1 MQYQPRLSG
10 ITSTFTTFVSII
22 QGWRLFHANTRW
34 AGIDCAVAFSRVYH
48 GLVRNPVWRA
58 HSRSSSKHFIHAVYT
73 KYVSRM
79 FMRHCTQSWCQHCK
93 RETMYTAVLVPSR
106 ANIFSFLLMFNC
118 SFYNVSTK
126 RHTAVSTLSYVK
138 LVWTQVSHHMHE
150 KHHEINSHDFLCG
163 GGELIWVWDVFN
175 LFTVW
180 WSIVLVFVRVV
191 DVKIDSGFGCGPEI
205 ARFYCEHE
213 IDLFFAWV
221 VDIDLISVWGIELDL
236 ISM

>member
-1 MQYQPRLSG
+1 MLPLHLSLQKQSLDTHHHIRLWSSLFDLHIDRHYWTTSRWVRQGLQQSRWKITTCWSAEEFLPMQYQPRLSG

-22 QGWRLFHANTRW
+22 QGWRLFHANSRW

-48 GLVRNPVWRA
+48 VLVRNPVWRA

-79 FMRHCTQSWCQHCK
+79 FMRHCTQSCCQHCK

-163 GGELIWVWDVFN
+163 GGRTYL
-175 LFTVW
+175 
-180 WSIVLVFVRVV
+180 
-191 DVKIDSGFGCGPEI
+191 
-205 ARFYCEHE
+205 
-213 IDLFFAWV
+213 
-221 VDIDLISVWGIELDL
+221 SVGRI
-236 ISM
+236 